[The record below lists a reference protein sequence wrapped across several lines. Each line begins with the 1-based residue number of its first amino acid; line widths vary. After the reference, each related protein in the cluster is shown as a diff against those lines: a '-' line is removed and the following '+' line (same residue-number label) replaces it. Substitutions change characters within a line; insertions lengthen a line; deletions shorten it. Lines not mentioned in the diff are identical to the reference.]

1 MHGASLY
8 SYRIC
13 CFRRSE
19 YLMQQSAVISCDVL
33 LRWPDIYKNKNKIES
48 MPFAEKILPCRM
60 QTLVHTTVLAFYIS
74 IKIYFATTILIPMH
88 SHKSSLVVVSLMT
101 LSPLQRASHIVS
113 RWNIFPLLFF
123 IFRLLRILNWIT
135 NIKRAATTKLYV
147 KWKCTEKNLE

>member
-60 QTLVHTTVLAFYIS
+60 VLAFYIS

-123 IFRLLRILNWIT
+123 IFRLLRILN
-135 NIKRAATTKLYV
+135 
-147 KWKCTEKNLE
+147 